1 MAQNAAFVNLIKTLL
16 ATNCFKMAAPTTD
29 VDDDGF
35 QMVTRKSKKHNK
47 QSRKT
52 IQNYVE
58 KGKIDQSDEFHRNTT
73 DNLTIERRILSAK

>member
-1 MAQNAAFVNLIKTLL
+1 
-16 ATNCFKMAAPTTD
+16 MAAPTKD

-35 QMVTRKSKKHNK
+35 QVVSRKSKKRNK

-58 KGKIDQSDEFHRNTT
+58 KAKIDQSDESHRNTS
-73 DNLTIERRILSAK
+73 DNLTIERRVISAK